1 MLKRMHSKNTVAVL
15 LLAVLLGIGSS
26 AARSQ
31 APSEYKPISF
41 ELLRSYVPGRE
52 PPSEVVALDGQQVE
66 VKGFMSAILELQ
78 DMKEF
83 VVSFMPPMGCFC
95 HPAMRINEAVYVQM
109 PEGQTINFSQGFIVV
124 QGTLS
129 VNQHIKDEFD
139 DVMYT
144 LKLHQIK

>member
-1 MLKRMHSKNTVAVL
+1 MKALGRMKQLVPMCL
-15 LLAVLLGIGSS
+15 LVILVGIVSNFAQTQGEV
-26 AARSQ
+26 
-31 APSEYKPISF
+31 EYKPLSF
-41 ELLRSYVPGRE
+41 ELLRSYIPGQE
-52 PPSEVVALDGQQVE
+52 PPNAVKELDGANVE

-83 VVSFMPPMGCFC
+83 VVSFMPPIGCFC

-109 PEGQTINFSQGFIVV
+109 PEGETINFSQGFIVV

-129 VNQHIKDEFD
+129 VNQNIQDEFD

-144 LKLHQIK
+144 LKLHRIK